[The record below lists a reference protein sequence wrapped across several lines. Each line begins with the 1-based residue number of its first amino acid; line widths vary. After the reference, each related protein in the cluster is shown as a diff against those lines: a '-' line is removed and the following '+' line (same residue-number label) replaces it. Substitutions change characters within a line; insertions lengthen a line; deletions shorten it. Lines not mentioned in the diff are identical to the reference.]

1 MHPRIPLCVISSYP
15 GLGIPC
21 TVIRPEQQIKST
33 IKSADSRGET
43 NHGQYSTTYSHYIS
57 IVAFGTKRQ
66 KLKSPPPPQR
76 IAVACS
82 GLQWIAARAYTP

>member
-43 NHGQYSTTYSHYIS
+43 NHGQYSTTYSHYIY

-66 KLKSPPPPQR
+66 KLKSPPSPED
-76 IAVACS
+76 CS